1 MNAEEV
7 NETGPDTVN
16 ENTLASDCL
25 MSGTRFGWRQLLV
38 DSEHGPV
45 PPGFISLLENLA
57 LLH

>member
-1 MNAEEV
+1 MCHVMNAEEV

-38 DSEHGPV
+38 DSGAPISALS
-45 PPGFISLLENLA
+45 PPSS
-57 LLH
+57 